1 MKKRSNGNKG
11 DNRRIK
17 CQRSNVMGMAIV
29 VAVAV
34 AVVVAVVIA
43 VAIVVA
49 VAVAAAVAAVAV
61 AAATVVTAA
70 AAAAA
75 AAAATATAV
84 KPAILL
90 IMDLLVVLIGL
101 IITIVL
107 SGVMMIESTM
117 VLIIMVRVLFHNT
130 IDSRISCDNCSAV
143 EMMVFGNASDN
154 SRRTMAAMVVA
165 IVVATIAIMNKSD
178 W

>member
-75 AAAATATAV
+75 ATATAV

-90 IMDLLVVLIGL
+90 IMDLLVALIGL

>member
-61 AAATVVTAA
+61 AAATVVT
-70 AAAAA
+70 AAAA

>member
-61 AAATVVTAA
+61 AAATVVTA